1 MNKSTTLLVH
11 GFNVKDGGIATVQTM
26 EKHFKA
32 LSNQAV
38 FNWNYGHF
46 NLMNVIF
53 QNKKVAKKIK
63 DYVGKIEAGK
73 SIYAVGHSNGCA
85 ILVNSA
91 RQGAR
96 YDKLLLINPALKV
109 DTVFPKN
116 IGQIIVVHTN
126 NDKPTNV
133 AGILDK
139 IPFLC
144 LAIPNAWG
152 AMCKVGYQGKDKRV
166 TNLDMTSVLKGH
178 SDFFSG
184 KNNHLKNLMV
194 HAVLNSTLPR
204 ELGKFM

>member
-1 MNKSTTLLVH
+1 MNKSTTILVH
-11 GFNVKDGGIATVQTM
+11 GYNVSDGGKDTVQTM
-26 EKHFKA
+26 QKHFRA
-32 LSNQAV
+32 LSNEVV

-63 DYVGKIEAGK
+63 DYVGEIEAGK

-109 DTVFPKN
+109 DTVFPDN
-116 IGQIIVVHTN
+116 IGQIIVIHTN

-152 AMCKVGYQGKDKRV
+152 AMGKVGYQGKDKRV
-166 TNLDMTSVLKGH
+166 INLDMTDVLNGH
-178 SDFFSG
+178 SDFFAN
-184 KNNHLKNLMV
+184 KNNDLQNIMAK
-194 HAVLNSTLPR
+194 AVLQDGLPKY
-204 ELGKFM
+204 LDKFM

>member
-1 MNKSTTLLVH
+1 MRKSTTLLVH
-11 GFNVKDGGIATVQTM
+11 GYNVKDGGVATVQTM

-32 LSNQAV
+32 LSNQVV

-63 DYVGKIEAGK
+63 DYLSRIEAGK
-73 SIYAVGHSNGCA
+73 SVYAVGHSNGCA

-109 DTVFPKN
+109 DTVFPDN

-126 NDKPTNV
+126 NDAPTNV
-133 AGILDK
+133 ARILDK

-152 AMCKVGYQGKDKRV
+152 AMGKVGYQGKDKRV
-166 TNLDMTSVLKGH
+166 INLDMTDVLNGH
-178 SDFFSG
+178 SDFFAN
-184 KNNHLKNLMV
+184 KNNYLKNLMAK
-194 HAVLNSTLPR
+194 AVLQDGLPKD
-204 ELGKFM
+204 LDKFM